1 MFQFQ
6 IDESTVNQIAEH
18 IANQAFEKFSKKIDN
33 QMNLPTVL
41 NRERLKEV
49 LDIKDNKVSELLARA
64 DFPVLRE
71 TGRPKVPAKQLLVWI
86 DQHTE
91 WMDENVG
98 KNSIFK
104 VS

>member
-6 IDESTVNQIAEH
+6 IDDSTVDQIAEH
-18 IANQAFEKFSKKIDN
+18 IANQAFEKFSNKMDN
-33 QMNLPTVL
+33 HINLPVVL
-41 NRERLKEV
+41 NREQLKEV
-49 LDIKDNKVSELLARA
+49 LDIKNNKVSELLARA

-91 WMDENVG
+91 WVDKNTG
-98 KNSIFK
+98 KNSVFK